1 MIDEKTTEISVLL
14 ELRARVKIIRTEERE
29 KKKKLNA
36 YSNLQEILRIDCYIG
51 AFDEVIREIDAMI
64 KERRG

>member
-1 MIDEKTTEISVLL
+1 MIDEKNDRNISAF
-14 ELRARVKIIRTEERE
+14 RIKSAGKNYTNGRTR

-36 YSNLQEILRIDCYIG
+36 YSNLQEILRIDCDIG